1 MKCPHAKC
9 WNANSDVID
18 TMTVKGVHLRRL
30 ACLKECDQQN
40 VSEDEKDCWVDDG
53 GVETYPDDIRY
64 ETDPED
70 EDEDEDDDDED
81 DDDDELT
88 SDGAVRTRRYYV

>member
-1 MKCPHAKC
+1 
-9 WNANSDVID
+9 
-18 TMTVKGVHLRRL
+18 MTVKGVSLRRL
-30 ACLKECDQQN
+30 ACLKECDQN
-40 VSEDEKDCWVDDG
+40 VSEDEKDCWVDDD

-70 EDEDEDDDDED
+70 EDED